1 VNQGTSLAY
10 IVGAGLLGAVAIM
23 AIRSDKKGLRVA
35 FSAMT
40 LAIGLIAVFVGLGTG
55 SLSGGSATNYWVSAE
70 LNLYGGLALML
81 FAITTLFSR
90 FPSLQSRASATR

>member
-1 VNQGTSLAY
+1 
-10 IVGAGLLGAVAIM
+10 M
-23 AIRSDKKGLRVA
+23 AIRFDKKGLRVA

-55 SLSGGSATNYWVSAE
+55 SPSGGGSATNYWVSAE
-70 LNLYGGLALML
+70 LNLYGGLALIL

-90 FPSLQSRASATR
+90 LPSLQSRASATS

>member
-1 VNQGTSLAY
+1 
-10 IVGAGLLGAVAIM
+10 M

-70 LNLYGGLALML
+70 LNLYGGLAVIL
-81 FAITTLFSR
+81 FAITTLLSR
-90 FPSLQSRASATR
+90 LPSLQSRASATS